1 MLGVSSKLKLH
12 SECKFACLFRG
23 RGDKL
28 TFYSVNINSGP
39 KIPKGNFGLE
49 LIFTKQKVKKL
60 IEGEGSRK
68 SQENFYFFSFDGS
81 PK

>member
-49 LIFTKQKVKKL
+49 LIFTRQKVKKL
-60 IEGEGSRK
+60 RGGRGQEKVRK
-68 SQENFYFFSFDGS
+68 IFTFLVLMNR
-81 PK
+81 KK